1 MKDNVKELMKR
12 QNDFIQVRV
21 GGDIDGF
28 VDILNNNKI
37 NVTTDGRILRIPYVN
52 DQTFQQI
59 IDAAVENNCQLY
71 EMERSKVTMDN
82 IYLEV
87 VE

>member
-1 MKDNVKELMKR
+1 L
-12 QNDFIQVRV
+12 RV
-21 GGDIDGF
+21 
-28 VDILNNNKI
+28 
-37 NVTTDGRILRIPYVN
+37 PYVN